1 MLVSTGPAAYLGSR
15 SLSTIGIRSRVCHA
29 PNRPSDTVGARRGLL
44 SALIRH
50 ISSHDKMSRIV
61 ILFFFRAKAKKK
73 HVVIRDLFVVNRDK
87 KKITNR
93 DFFLLYEW
101 PTSN

>member
-1 MLVSTGPAAYLGSR
+1 
-15 SLSTIGIRSRVCHA
+15 
-29 PNRPSDTVGARRGLL
+29 
-44 SALIRH
+44 
-50 ISSHDKMSRIV
+50 MSRIV

-101 PTSN
+101 PSSN